1 MSDTPDPDRA
11 ARAIAENVYA
21 AFCRQATMPAHPL
34 EEQTILTRLVEAI
47 RPQIGIGS
55 TGAIV
60 EAANAALSAWEQRD
74 PNVRGP
80 RVVAVN
86 QTDGSVTL
94 G

>member
-21 AFCRQATMPAHPL
+21 AFCWRATRPAHPL
-34 EEQTILTRLVEAI
+34 EEQAFVTRLVEAI
-47 RPQIGIGS
+47 RPKIGS
-55 TGAIV
+55 GSPEAIV
-60 EAANAALSAWEQRD
+60 EAAEAALSAWKPRD
-74 PNVRGP
+74 PDVRGP

-86 QTDGSVTL
+86 QTAGCVAL

>member
-11 ARAIAENVYA
+11 ARVIAENVYA
-21 AFCRQATMPAHPL
+21 ALCRQATMPAYLL
-34 EEQTILTRLVEAI
+34 EEQTIVTRLVEAI

-74 PNVRGP
+74 PDARGP
-80 RVVAVN
+80 R
-86 QTDGSVTL
+86 S
-94 G
+94 